1 MKALTPA
8 EFERVIAETKVPTV
22 QDRLRVE

>member
-8 EFERVIAETKVPTV
+8 EFERVIADAKVQAV